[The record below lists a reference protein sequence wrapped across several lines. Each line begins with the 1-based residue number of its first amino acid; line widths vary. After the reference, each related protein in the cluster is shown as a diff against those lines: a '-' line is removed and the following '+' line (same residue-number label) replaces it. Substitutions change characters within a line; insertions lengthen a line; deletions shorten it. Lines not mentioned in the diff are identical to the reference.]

1 MKKLLA
7 VATLAG
13 AATLTF
19 ADNASALEPSTK
31 GPFYV
36 QATPLGVGLASFCAG
51 GPFGGCATG
60 GAYHLDFEV
69 GMHFLGHHDG
79 PVAGLRQAFYIAG
92 ASIGTTQAR
101 LGWDIAIPIS
111 DFELTIAPYGTFGI
125 GYGFNGGDPLFA
137 FGIGAEGKF
146 FFWKGLY
153 GFFRPFEG
161 GALIGNASG
170 FLANFLVAGIGFAPD
185 F

>member
-1 MKKLLA
+1 MKKILA

-19 ADNASALEPSTK
+19 TQNALALEQSTR

-36 QATPLGVGLASFCAG
+36 QSSPLGVGMMGVCGAFI
-51 GPFGGCATG
+51 GCATS

-69 GMHFLGHHDG
+69 GMHFSGHHDG
-79 PVAGLRQAFYIAG
+79 PVAGLRQSFYIAG
-92 ASIGTTQAR
+92 GSAGTTQAR
-101 LGWDIAIPIS
+101 LGWDIAIPIK
-111 DFELTIAPYGTFGI
+111 DFELTIAPYGTFGVF
-125 GYGFNGGDPLFA
+125 YGFSGGDPAFA

-153 GFFRPFEG
+153 AFFRPFEG
-161 GALIGNASG
+161 GAAIGSSG
-170 FLANFLVAGIGFAPD
+170 AFLANFAAAGIGFAPD
-185 F
+185 L